1 MELPEHQQHQPYYP
15 KQIHHLYI
23 KKRTNNDRTM
33 ANLDLKSNFIAIN
46 PNNKIKKEKRVNLS
60 RISLVSEFGKDLSF
74 HRSYQHQFR

>member
-1 MELPEHQQHQPYYP
+1 
-15 KQIHHLYI
+15 
-23 KKRTNNDRTM
+23 M